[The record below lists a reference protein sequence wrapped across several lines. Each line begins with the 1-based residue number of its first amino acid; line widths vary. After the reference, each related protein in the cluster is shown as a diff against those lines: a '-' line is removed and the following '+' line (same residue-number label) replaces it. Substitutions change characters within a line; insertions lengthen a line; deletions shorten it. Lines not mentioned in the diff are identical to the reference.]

1 MLSSVQKSYLLFACF
16 AVGFLQGTGAATS
29 SAPSVAPTTA
39 SRPPKTQC
47 KCLPGDP
54 CYPSARDWQ
63 TFSSKLSQ
71 PLIANQ
77 RPLGAACY
85 PSSGSKF
92 SATQC
97 AQFTANIN
105 NPIFRE
111 GLPNALQYETF
122 EVLFNSSGVVVSEC
136 PFDNGL
142 VNATGAL
149 CGQGRIPPNAVNVTT
164 VQDIQEAVKFASKN
178 NLKLVVRNKGHEVLG
193 RSGGVGALEVFT
205 HNLQNITFFN
215 SFVPE
220 GAPQNTPGEFAV
232 TLGAGV
238 SWSTAYS
245 QTHAHNRSIPGGMA
259 PFGTVGAAGG
269 WLLGGGHSALTR
281 YFGYG
286 VDNALQF
293 KVVLPNGTFATV
305 NKYRD
310 PDLFWALRGGGGP
323 SFGIVVESTV
333 KTHPDP
339 PYTAF
344 FFVAEA
350 ANKDA
355 FTNILEV
362 WNRYHND
369 LSDAGWAGVWPFTSN
384 LLALSLLNQGVPTV
398 NPNGKT
404 LMDKFLADA
413 NAVADITIVTQEYV
427 NYTSFEDFNIDI
439 LVNGNHGFN
448 FTQAPPGPPNSVTSS
463 WLLPRNITAASR
475 ARDMA
480 EIYVN
485 LTAGATGFMVGGGP
499 AATNNPADVSSTPAF
514 RNIVTDLVLLP
525 TGPGLPPITLD
536 NIQETRRTVNRDNQ
550 VFKQLAPP
558 PFGGQYLNEA
568 DFLEEDWQVAYWGPN
583 YARLLSIKKRIDP
596 KDLLIVHKGVN
607 SEAWDDEVICKT
619 VS

>member
-1 MLSSVQKSYLLFACF
+1 MLPQVQRLSLLVACLSAGLLSV
-16 AVGFLQGTGAATS
+16 AAATTS
-29 SAPSVAPTTA
+29 SASVPPVPSTVGLKP
-39 SRPPKTQC
+39 RTQC
-47 KCLPGDP
+47 KCLPGAP
-54 CYPSARDWQ
+54 CYPSAKDWQ
-63 TFSSKLSQ
+63 AFSSKLSQ

-77 RPLGAACY
+77 RPLGAVCY

-97 AQFTANIN
+97 VQFTGEIN
-105 NPIFRE
+105 NPIFRS

-136 PFDNGL
+136 PFDNGV

-178 NLKLVVRNKGHEVLG
+178 NVKLVVRNKGHELLG

-205 HNLQNITFFN
+205 HNLNNLTFFN
-215 SFVPE
+215 KFVPE
-220 GAPQNTPGEFAV
+220 GAPRNTPGEFAV

-269 WLLGGGHSALTR
+269 WLLGGGHSPLSR

-286 VDNALQF
+286 VDNVLQF

-333 KTHPDP
+333 RTHPDL
-339 PYTAF
+339 PYTGF
-344 FFVAEA
+344 FFVAQA

-355 FTNILEV
+355 YTNLLEV

-369 LSDAGWAGVWPFTSN
+369 LNDAGWAGIWPFTGN
-384 LLALSLLNQGVPTV
+384 LLAFTLLNQGVPPF
-398 NPNGKT
+398 NPNGKP

-413 NAVADITIVTQEYV
+413 NALVNVTISSQEYV
-427 NYTSFEDFNIDI
+427 NYTSFLEFDMDV
-439 LVNGNHGFN
+439 LVTGTHGFN
-448 FTQAPPGPPNSVTSS
+448 FTQTAPGAPNNVISS
-463 WLLPRNITAASR
+463 WLLPKNITAASR

-480 EIYVN
+480 ELFASISGGN
-485 LTAGATGFMVGGGP
+485 GFMVGGGP
-499 AATNNPADVSSTPAF
+499 AATNNPADVSLAPAF

-525 TGPGLPPITLD
+525 TGPGLPPVTIDSIDQL
-536 NIQETRRTVNRDNQ
+536 RRDVNKISQ
-550 VFKQLAPP
+550 SFKQLAPP
-558 PFGGQYLNEA
+558 PFGGQYLNEP
-568 DFLEEDWQVAYWGPN
+568 DFYEEDWQEAYWGPN
-583 YARLLSIKKRIDP
+583 YPRLLRIKKRIDP
-596 KDLLIVHKGVN
+596 NDLLIVNKGVN
-607 SEAWDDEVICKT
+607 SEAWDTEVICKT
-619 VS
+619 I